1 MSRPR
6 LGGVCP
12 EGGCPGPDPRGVCLG
27 PGPGGVGVC
36 PEGVSRPRP
45 GDWGGGLSRPG
56 GVCIPACTETDT
68 PAPSRR
74 LLLRAVHILLECILV
89 FSINLYC
96 TFSFRWEE
104 TTSTNETRRRHGN
117 RQYMSWRYIISTRYS
132 NILHWALTFHS
143 TRLSLENLA
152 TCCIPFSLMRKGLTL
167 FFLAVKKI
175 IS

>member
-6 LGGVCP
+6 P
-12 EGGCPGPDPRGVCLG
+12 QGC
-27 PGPGGVGVC
+27 
-36 PEGVSRPRP
+36 VSRPRP
-45 GDWGGGLSRPG
+45 RRGGCLPRRGVQAQAWGLGGLSRPG
-56 GVCIPACTETDT
+56 GVCVSQHARRQTP